1 MRSPNAIATL
11 FMAPEAYVAHYLAT
25 ARHFARRAE
34 AQPHDRTHWLALARE
49 SVLYARRMRQ
59 EAC

>member
-11 FMAPEAYVAHYLAT
+11 FLPPEAYVAHYLSD
-25 ARHFARRAE
+25 ARHFGRRAQAE
-34 AQPHDRTHWLALARE
+34 PLDRNHWLALARE
-49 SVLYARRMRQ
+49 CVFYARRMRQ